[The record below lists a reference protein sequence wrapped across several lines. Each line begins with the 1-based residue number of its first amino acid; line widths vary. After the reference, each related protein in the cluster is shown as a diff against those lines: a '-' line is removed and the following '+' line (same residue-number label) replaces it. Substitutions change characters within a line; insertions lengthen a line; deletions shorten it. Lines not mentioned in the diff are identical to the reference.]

1 MASPEISESAATP
14 AAVRESES
22 ILAPIL
28 VGYRSPERGTSLAA
42 IVSTASLVVPH
53 MTIMRKQMAG
63 RKAVA
68 VAHTREIFT
77 SHDPDREG
85 YSLIARCC
93 DRAPDEPPSEAFARW
108 NWEIGFFAFK
118 EGFYPN
124 LIPAGRELIR
134 LDVTR
139 YQLRNR
145 GVIGAPQLALFR
157 HMFVESFAAL
167 DPSALVFGGQRDWRA
182 EWWPNPAVEA

>member
-1 MASPEISESAATP
+1 MASPEVSESAATP

-85 YSLIARCC
+85 YSLIARF
-93 DRAPDEPPSEAFARW
+93 EAFARW

-124 LIPAGRELIR
+124 LIPAGREIVR

-182 EWWPNPAVEA
+182 EWWPNPSVEA

>member
-1 MASPEISESAATP
+1 MASPEMSESAASP

-68 VAHTREIFT
+68 VAHTREVFT

-93 DRAPDEPPSEAFARW
+93 DRAPGESPSEAFTRW
-108 NWEIGFFAFK
+108 NWEIGVSLSGWTSRDISSEIAALSAHL
-118 EGFYPN
+118 N
-124 LIPAGRELIR
+124 LR
-134 LDVTR
+134 
-139 YQLRNR
+139 
-145 GVIGAPQLALFR
+145 
-157 HMFVESFAAL
+157 SFATCSSRVSPPL
-167 DPSALVFGGQRDWRA
+167 THHLWCSEGSAIGEQSGGPTQ
-182 EWWPNPAVEA
+182 